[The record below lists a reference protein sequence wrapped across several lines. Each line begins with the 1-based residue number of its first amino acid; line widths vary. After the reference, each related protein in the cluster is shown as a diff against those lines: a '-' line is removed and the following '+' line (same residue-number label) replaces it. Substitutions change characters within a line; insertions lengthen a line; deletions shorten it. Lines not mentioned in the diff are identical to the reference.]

1 MRLKSKMIATAA
13 AAIAAL
19 VSSQPAEAA
28 AKQVNVTLPGFQVTL
43 NGHAV
48 DSSSREYPLLV
59 YKDIVYVP
67 MTWYDGRLLG
77 LETRWTEEEG
87 LAVSQAPV
95 TASYH
100 AYESDRKNLDRFAAE
115 IVGGKVSVNGTAI
128 NNDEEEYPLLSF
140 RNVRYFPLTWR
151 FAHDAFGWEYTWDS
165 QEGLAIHSS
174 NPQLKDV
181 PLPSYAASNGL
192 AFWEGHYYY
201 TDTEPATKVIYRSPE
216 DAPGSKSKV
225 FEYGDGYDPVDKV
238 RFGSFFTRDHD
249 LWLRYHVGG
258 ATMGSNVY
266 VQVKP
271 DGSAEE
277 KYSQNLDFRNTL
289 QGTFY
294 MDYRLPPSK
303 GNISLLPNGDGG
315 ERIPLG
321 SNDYYYAWDSSSG
334 ASGDLVGG
342 GDTVVVGSQV
352 YIKASASYDGEKQLH
367 RINLQTKE
375 TAVITPF
382 SITSFRVHGDRLYY
396 VKTDDGK
403 LYRSDLDGKQ
413 EQAVTDKGPVKWYGQ
428 VGDGLYYAV
437 EQEPGKHA
445 LYRAKGEAGQ
455 PDQSVS
461 KLLFK
466 SMQFLDQRIVAQTA
480 DNDAYNYMIFD
491 ATGHV
496 QAAVVDSSDLAFIGA
511 DRLLFS
517 DQGEGTVKVLRLP

>member
-28 AKQVNVTLPGFQVTL
+28 SKQVNVTLPGFQVTL

-100 AYESDRKNLDRFAAE
+100 AYESDRKNSDRFAAE

-151 FAHDAFGWEYTWDS
+151 FAHDAFGWEYAWDNK
-165 QEGLAIHSS
+165 EGLAIHSS
-174 NPQLKDV
+174 NPQLEEL
-181 PLPSYAASNGL
+181 PLPPYAGRNGL
-192 AFWEGHYYY
+192 AYWEGHYYY
-201 TDTEPATKVIYRSPE
+201 AETVDETNTIYRSPAVTPE
-216 DAPGSKSKV
+216 QGTKV
-225 FEYGDGYDPVDKV
+225 YDYTYSRSYDLSSTV
-238 RFGSFFTRDHD
+238 GFFIQDNE
-249 LWLRYHVGG
+249 LWLRYHISRGI
-258 ATMGSNVY
+258 MGHDEY
-266 VQVKP
+266 IRLKE
-271 DGSAEE
+271 DGSSEE
-277 KYSQNLDFRNTL
+277 TFSGYLAFRNTPE
-289 QGTFY
+289 GTFY
-294 MDYRLPPSK
+294 MDYSLPPSK
-303 GNISLLPNGDGG
+303 GNISLLPNGHEGKDQ
-315 ERIPLG
+315 IPLG
-321 SNDYYYAWDSSSG
+321 QKNFYYANG
-334 ASGDLVGG
+334 FHGNAFGNIVAGE
-342 GDTVVVGSQV
+342 DTTVVGSKV
-352 YIKASASYDGEKQLH
+352 YIEASADYAGEKQLH
-367 RINLQTKE
+367 RIDLQTRE
-375 TAVITPF
+375 SVVIIPS

-413 EQAVTDKGPVKWYGQ
+413 EQAVTDKGTVKWYGQ